1 VIRGRKAVGLKEEVG
16 RVTEGLPHGSSAFNF
31 DIMRAAVGIYLAI
44 FSRVIEFFAYARW
57 LNFVDAAI

>member
-1 VIRGRKAVGLKEEVG
+1 MGLKEEVG

-31 DIMRAAVGIYLAI
+31 DLMREAAGTYLAI

-57 LNFVDAAI
+57 LNFIDAAI